1 MKSLRLLHIEC
12 ENTVT
17 KQQQTDEGFDKDPP
31 VTGKKK
37 SRFKKRHIEM
47 IAYAAFGVA
56 VGGYCYYLK
65 GAEGFSMAI
74 DVQVEMMAGMLP
86 RITLA
91 FGIAALLWVLLD
103 AEKLKELIQ
112 KQRGVM
118 QLVYATILGAITPGG
133 PTSSFSILNL
143 FLASGLGYV
152 IGITYITAWSMLG
165 VQRILIWDMPLLG
178 IDQASL
184 RFLAGF
190 WLPSLAGLLAGWL
203 FGKQQATSLK

>member
-1 MKSLRLLHIEC
+1 MTNEQKADALIE
-12 ENTVT
+12 
-17 KQQQTDEGFDKDPP
+17 TDQPEPP
-31 VTGKKK
+31 KKKK

-47 IAYAAFGVA
+47 IVYAIFGVA
-56 VGGYCYYLK
+56 GGAYCYHLK
-65 GAEGFSMAI
+65 GADGFAAAV
-74 DVQVEMMAGMLP
+74 DVQIEMLAGMLP

-103 AEKLKELIQ
+103 AERLKELIQ

-184 RFLAGF
+184 RFLSGF
-190 WLPSLAGLLAGWL
+190 WLPSLAGLFAGWL
-203 FGKQQATSLK
+203 FGRHQATSLK